1 MSTLPGPPRPTYHLR
16 TFAVCLALVVCCLAG
31 FLFGV
36 RLEAVAPA
44 TGVIVARDQ
53 QEIRARL
60 GGLVEPGWYESHVPR
75 RDGSRLVVRLDG
87 HGNGG
92 NDPSGGPAQAVR
104 RLQLADGSTLLREEL
119 RFHHLQPG
127 DELWPGQ
134 VLATVYPV
142 TVPGERQ
149 PAGDQAPSRPVIPS
163 PLSFGL
169 PAGEQDGSDQ
179 AVLRAPPSAE
189 RWLVLDVRV
198 APFQAVRA
206 GKVIATLAPL
216 DVHTRQPR
224 DLVARLDIDEK
235 HLGPVTT
242 GQTVHLYS
250 NVYNHRLQGC
260 AEARIER
267 LEPWGKAAA
276 DGSRRFHAVAAVTHA
291 PFPLPLGSTCKA
303 EIVVGRKLVY
313 RIILEH

>member
-1 MSTLPGPPRPTYHLR
+1 MSTLSGLPRPTYHLR
-16 TFAVCLALVVCCLAG
+16 TFAVCLALVALCLAG

-44 TGVIVARDQ
+44 TGLIVARDQ
-53 QEIRARL
+53 QEIRVRL
-60 GGLVEPGWYESHVPR
+60 GGLVEPGWYESDVPR

-92 NDPSGGPAQAVR
+92 SDPSGGPAQAVR

-119 RFHHLQPG
+119 RFHRLQPG

-142 TVPGERQ
+142 PASRERP
-149 PAGDQAPSRPVIPS
+149 PAGDQAQGRPVIS
-163 PLSFGL
+163 LPLSFGL
-169 PAGEQDGSDQ
+169 PAGEQEADQ
-179 AVLRAPPSAE
+179 AVLRAPPSAD

-198 APFQAVRA
+198 DPFQAVRA

-216 DVHTRQPR
+216 DAHTRQPR
-224 DLVARLDIDEK
+224 NLVARLDIDEK

-250 NVYNHRLQGC
+250 NVYNHRLYGC

-267 LEPWGKAAA
+267 LEPWGVAAV
-276 DGSRRFHAVAAVTHA
+276 DGSRRFRAVAPVTHA

-303 EIVVGRKLVY
+303 EIVIGRKLVY